1 MAAQEVGSVDT
12 MVRESFLRAILPPLE
27 EGQVYRG
34 AVNAFVEGPGDSA
47 GTWTE
52 YEAPSLED
60 LSRLY
65 ASHVD
70 QGECYVATATFAAG
84 GSRSPA
90 HTIGKRVL
98 SVDLDEKAMPGTTPG
113 KRQHCA
119 RALASALPCPT
130 AVVRTGGGFHLH
142 VPLIEPLWLE
152 SAFDQADGVDQLELM
167 ARALRLWLE
176 AKAMDMF
183 GERVELDRT
192 HGVSRVWRVCPSW
205 NMKHETRKRV
215 LDSRRTKWRPVELR
229 TPGVEQLS
237 RMVRVDVVS
246 FLRPYFDPA
255 SFEAEEQSAKGGDAY
270 IAAVRSS
277 DGQAFKLDMLG
288 ASLLGSWPMLIG
300 DQSANDFNLACEL
313 VENGH
318 TQPEILADA
327 IRMRRSELPDP
338 ADQAKGARD
347 DYLSRT
353 IARALAHTEP
363 QLAFRWSDETD
374 RREDTPLDQA
384 LPVPEVT
391 NGTHVEVTAEPFDPE
406 RYAAALKADLDR
418 HSAGATFRADR
429 ASSAEAYSFPM
440 AWPEGHF
447 VRRYVLWAS
456 GRTDAAWDYHEASA
470 LAALAACTSNVRGY
484 LPPYPKGIGTNL
496 YLLLL
501 GNTTSSRKSTS
512 IGLARAGVL
521 ESVDPDSILPDR
533 LTPEAFV
540 ERMGKRQ
547 GQAACWIIDEF
558 GSVVADMHNRPHM
571 QALREILLTVYG
583 GNDYRYARRSKP
595 GQGKKMEDDEAVVRN
610 PNLTVLA
617 GGTPELLNQL
627 HRADI
632 GTGLM
637 PRFAVIYPKRKPP
650 RKPIWQAPANAE
662 AERRELARWASDI
675 AAYNVRKPEVEWE
688 HEALRKLDAFGESIE
703 DFANRHPD
711 SVATV
716 MFQRLPPMAL
726 KVALLSAIGRPLALP
741 EPGSWEPPEGKPL
754 MDTQP
759 LRVTVDDARVA
770 VEVLERWRAFAED
783 FAQGIQQDPF
793 GSKVESF
800 LRALAELGG
809 RALRRDLS
817 RRLRTDKR
825 TMDGI
830 LETLLER
837 EDIKLERVGRGHLIV
852 RNLPGLTE

>member
-12 MVRESFLRAILPPLE
+12 MVREAFLRAILPPLE

-34 AVNAFVEGPGDSA
+34 AVNAYAEGPTDGP

-52 YEAPSLED
+52 YEATSLDD

-65 ASHVD
+65 ADHVD
-70 QGECYVATATFAAG
+70 RGECYVAAATFTAG
-84 GSRSPA
+84 SSRAPA
-90 HTIGKRVL
+90 NTIGKRVL
-98 SVDLDEKAMPGTTPG
+98 SVDLDEKEMPGTTPG

-119 RALASALPCPT
+119 RTLAGALPCPSI
-130 AVVRTGGGFHLH
+130 VVRTGGGFHVH
-142 VPLIEPLWLE
+142 VPLVEGLWLE
-152 SAFDQADGVDQLELM
+152 SAFDQADGVDQLELL
-167 ARALRLWLE
+167 ARALRLWFE
-176 AKAMDMF
+176 AKAAELW
-183 GERVELDRT
+183 GEPIGLDRT
-192 HGVSRVWRVCPSW
+192 HGVARVWRVLPSW
-205 NMKHETRKRV
+205 NMKHATRKRV
-215 LDSRRTKWRPVELR
+215 LDSRRTQWRPVELR
-229 TPGVEQLS
+229 TPSVDKLGHLVP
-237 RMVRVDVVS
+237 VDVVS
-246 FLRPYFDPA
+246 FLRPFLDPA
-255 SFEAEEQSAKGGDAY
+255 QFEAEEQTVKGGNTY
-270 IAAVRSS
+270 IEAVRAS

-288 ASLLGSWPMLIG
+288 PALLGSWPMPIG

-313 VENGH
+313 VERGH
-318 TQPEILADA
+318 VEPEVLADA
-327 IRMRRSELPDP
+327 IRMRRSELGDP

-363 QLAFRWSDETD
+363 QLAFLWSDETD
-374 RREDTPLDQA
+374 RREDGKLDQA
-384 LPVPEVT
+384 EPVPDSP
-391 NGTHVEVTAEPFDPE
+391 NGVAVEVTAEPADPE
-406 RYAAALKADLDR
+406 RYAAALKAELER
-418 HSAGATFRADR
+418 HNTGAAFRADR
-429 ASSAEAYSFPM
+429 AGSAEAYSFPM

-617 GGTPELLNQL
+617 GGTPALFHQL

-632 GTGLM
+632 DTGLL
-637 PRFAVIYPKRKPP
+637 PRFAVVYPSRKPP

-662 AERRELARWASDI
+662 AERRELAKWASDI

-688 HEALRKLDAFGESIE
+688 QDALRKLDAFGESIE

-770 VEVLERWRAFAED
+770 VEVLERWRVFAED
-783 FAQGIQQDPF
+783 FASGIQQDPF
-793 GSKVESF
+793 GSKVEAF

-817 RRLRTDKR
+817 RKLRTDKR

-837 EDIKLERVGRGHLIV
+837 EDIKLERVGRSHLIV
-852 RNLPGLTE
+852 RNLPGLTA